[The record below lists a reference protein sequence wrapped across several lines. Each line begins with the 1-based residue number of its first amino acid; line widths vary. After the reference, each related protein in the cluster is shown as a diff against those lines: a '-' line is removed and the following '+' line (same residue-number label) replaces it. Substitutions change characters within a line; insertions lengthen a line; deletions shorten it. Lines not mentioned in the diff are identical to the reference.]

1 MGLEGGCFG
10 AKGSCG
16 GIENALGAGYDAIKK
31 EQRLAVFL
39 FLELEIFFYSRQ
51 KKGKGKCFALQDKV
65 LTAHFS

>member
-39 FLELEIFFYSRQ
+39 FLEEKRQ
-51 KKGKGKCFALQDKV
+51 GEVFCVAG
-65 LTAHFS
+65 